1 MKIGLCI
8 SGSFRGSSLTIQQN
22 LKHLREAGH
31 EVAIYAYLQPEVNLF
46 KVDWEINRFPLIG
59 FARPWVSYYDF
70 SDVQPHEIAELA
82 ASESWKI
89 FQDSRTF
96 NELLEHYELTE
107 TYKGAVA
114 IGTEFVNFES
124 FFKRTFPNHFRNTF
138 LMLHGIY
145 QSFKLLDSDD
155 AQFDLI
161 LRLRP
166 DFLMSQRFISSL
178 TPTDLVIMPIR
189 DSGALWDYGWGY
201 ASDMAFASSPSN
213 MRALSKAIL
222 HLPVIWQSDR
232 IRITEKRTLP
242 FIYGDA
248 VFSFLMHDLNL
259 TVNPIYNGGNLIRPK
274 KRYKTLFNR
283 NYPKMKK
290 EVKDNTRY
298 VEKWR
303 RWQISG

>member
-1 MKIGLCI
+1 
-8 SGSFRGSSLTIQQN
+8 
-22 LKHLREAGH
+22 
-31 EVAIYAYLQPEVNLF
+31 
-46 KVDWEINRFPLIG
+46 
-59 FARPWVSYYDF
+59 
-70 SDVQPHEIAELA
+70 
-82 ASESWKI
+82 
-89 FQDSRTF
+89 
-96 NELLEHYELTE
+96 
-107 TYKGAVA
+107 
-114 IGTEFVNFES
+114 
-124 FFKRTFPNHFRNTF
+124 
-138 LMLHGIY
+138 
-145 QSFKLLDSDD
+145 
-155 AQFDLI
+155 
-161 LRLRP
+161 
-166 DFLMSQRFISSL
+166 
-178 TPTDLVIMPIR
+178 MPIR